1 MWIAPATEITRMTP
15 SAISIGA
22 TAGSSKALAIGPASS
37 ASTPATRTAR
47 ASEVQKTV
55 SAISGVTCL
64 ARWIAVA
71 SPAAGRILPNSA
83 KATARAK
90 TPNASGPSFRARTA
104 KTANDRM

>member
-15 SAISIGA
+15 SAINSGA
-22 TAGSSKALAIGPASS
+22 TLGSPKALAIGRASN
-37 ASTPATRTAR
+37 ASTVATRIPR

-55 SAISGVTCL
+55 SAISGVTRL

-90 TPNASGPSFRARTA
+90 TPNAAGPSFRARTA
-104 KTANDRM
+104 KTAKERI